1 MKKITNQIIYNLKK
15 EKSSFVSFGV
25 IILITALILNCAAVL
40 LSQVDRAY
48 EEKLSSLNTA
58 DVNVIVPR
66 IQSSSKL
73 ENNLRDLSSVEKLE
87 SHTAVMVE
95 ATVKDFNG
103 ADFSMNTVFYNMD
116 AKRNVNNFELVSESK
131 NDVENPIYIPLYVSD
146 FGGFDLGDNIV
157 YAIDGKSH
165 SFTVAGVIEEMQYG
179 NYGSGLLCAYLPK
192 EDFEE
197 FADVYSEKTVVEYS
211 MSVNSGASLDKTKED
226 ISKVIEHN
234 GVMTLSLLDSESVK
248 GARTMVTD
256 LLILILT
263 AFSLIIL
270 AVSVFLS
277 NFKVKNAIDCEIIN
291 MSVLKALGYT
301 SAQIV
306 WGITLPYALV
316 SLIFALSGV
325 GLSYALLPVLCS
337 VLTVQSGFSFA
348 VSFDL
353 LSFICVTVILV
364 GVVTFFTFISARK
377 IKKTQPIDGLR
388 GNTSTK
394 GAKKNRLPLD
404 KTKGNTKLLLVLK
417 QMIATKKQNVM
428 LFLVSFVLTV
438 LIAFSGTL
446 FYNVVVKP
454 ENFMSAL
461 SDEVADVIMIPK
473 EDSISKLEAKLGDDN
488 RVENSLQYM
497 SCSVKIEDK
506 AVTSFAC
513 EDFSKVRN
521 DVCYMGTNPKE
532 IDEIALGSA
541 FEESFKIGD
550 TVSVTVDD
558 ITKSFEVTGFVQSVN
573 LQGEICQLSTEGYN
587 SLLDEKQT
595 PSLYVYLENPENAEE
610 VVKEYKADYPELL
623 ADTINSYKLQK
634 EAQDMYMGIT
644 MVLVVAIFVVTIL
657 VVLFILYIV
666 IKSLLVKRRQELG
679 IYKAMGYTSSQ
690 LISQTAGSFMLVSII
705 ATLLSSVLAMFY
717 MPAVYGFIF
726 EALGVMKNN
735 IEISFGFLMLF
746 AVAVILINIII
757 SIILCMP
764 IRKISAY
771 SLIKE

>member
-40 LSQVDRAY
+40 LSQVDRTY
-48 EEKLSSLNTA
+48 EEKLSSINTA

-157 YAIDGKSH
+157 YAIDGKSR

-248 GARTMVTD
+248 GTRTMVTD

-532 IDEIALGSA
+532 VDEIALGSA

-573 LQGEICQLSTEGYN
+573 LQGELCQLSTEGYN

-746 AVAVILINIII
+746 AVAVILVNIII

>member
-58 DVNVIVPR
+58 DVNVIVSR

-157 YAIDGKSH
+157 YVIDGKSH

-248 GARTMVTD
+248 GTRTMVTD

-353 LSFICVTVILV
+353 LSFICVTVVLV

-532 IDEIALGSA
+532 VDEIALGSA

-746 AVAVILINIII
+746 AVAVILVNIII

>member
-248 GARTMVTD
+248 GTRTMVTD

-532 IDEIALGSA
+532 VDEIALGSA

-573 LQGEICQLSTEGYN
+573 LQGELCKLSTEGYN

-746 AVAVILINIII
+746 AVAAILVNIII

>member
-248 GARTMVTD
+248 GTRTMVTD

-532 IDEIALGSA
+532 VDEIALGSA

-573 LQGEICQLSTEGYN
+573 LQGELCQLSTEGYN

-746 AVAVILINIII
+746 AVAVILVNIII

>member
-226 ISKVIEHN
+226 ISRVIEHN

-248 GARTMVTD
+248 GTRTMVTD

-532 IDEIALGSA
+532 VDEIALGSA

-573 LQGEICQLSTEGYN
+573 LQGELCQLSTEGYN

-690 LISQTAGSFMLVSII
+690 LIFQTAGSFMLVSII

-746 AVAVILINIII
+746 AVAVILVNIII

>member
-157 YAIDGKSH
+157 YVIDGKSH

-248 GARTMVTD
+248 GTRTMVTD

-532 IDEIALGSA
+532 VDEIALGSA

-746 AVAVILINIII
+746 AVAVILVNIII

>member
-87 SHTAVMVE
+87 SHTAIMVE

-513 EDFSKVRN
+513 DDFSKVRN

-746 AVAVILINIII
+746 AVAVILVNIII

>member
-226 ISKVIEHN
+226 ISNVIEHN

-248 GARTMVTD
+248 GTRTMVTD

-532 IDEIALGSA
+532 VDEIALGSA

-573 LQGEICQLSTEGYN
+573 LQGELCQLSTEGYN

-690 LISQTAGSFMLVSII
+690 LIFQTAGSFMPVTIL
-705 ATLLSSVLAMFY
+705 ATLISSVMAMFY
-717 MPAVYGFIF
+717 MPAIYSFIF

-735 IEISFGFLMLF
+735 IEVSLSFLMLF
-746 AVAVILINIII
+746 AVALIVINMII

-764 IRKISAY
+764 IKKISAY

>member
-87 SHTAVMVE
+87 SHTAIMVE

-248 GARTMVTD
+248 GTRTMVTD

-532 IDEIALGSA
+532 VDEIALGSA

-573 LQGEICQLSTEGYN
+573 LQGELCQLSTEGYN

-746 AVAVILINIII
+746 AVAVILVNIII

>member
-87 SHTAVMVE
+87 SHTAIMVE

-165 SFTVAGVIEEMQYG
+165 SFTMAGVIEEMQYG

-248 GARTMVTD
+248 GTRTMVTD

-353 LSFICVTVILV
+353 LSFICVTVVLV

-532 IDEIALGSA
+532 VDEIALGSA

-746 AVAVILINIII
+746 AVAVILVNIII

>member
-87 SHTAVMVE
+87 SHTAIMVE

-248 GARTMVTD
+248 GTRTMVTD

-746 AVAVILINIII
+746 AVAVILVNIII

>member
-226 ISKVIEHN
+226 ISKVIGHN
-234 GVMTLSLLDSESVK
+234 GGMTLSLLDSESVK
-248 GARTMVTD
+248 GTRTMVTD

-532 IDEIALGSA
+532 VDEIALGSA

-573 LQGEICQLSTEGYN
+573 LQGELCQLSTEGYN

-746 AVAVILINIII
+746 AVAAILVNIII

>member
-248 GARTMVTD
+248 GTRTMVTD

-497 SCSVKIEDK
+497 SCSVKIGDK

-532 IDEIALGSA
+532 VDEIALGSA

-573 LQGEICQLSTEGYN
+573 LQGELCKLSTEGYN

-746 AVAVILINIII
+746 AVAAILVNIII

>member
-157 YAIDGKSH
+157 YVIDGKSH

-248 GARTMVTD
+248 GTRTMVTD

-353 LSFICVTVILV
+353 LSFICVTVVLV

-746 AVAVILINIII
+746 AVAVILVNIII

>member
-248 GARTMVTD
+248 GTRTMVTD

-497 SCSVKIEDK
+497 SCSVKIGDK

-532 IDEIALGSA
+532 VDEIALGSA

-573 LQGEICQLSTEGYN
+573 LQGELCKLSTEGYN

-705 ATLLSSVLAMFY
+705 ATLLSSVLAMFN

-746 AVAVILINIII
+746 AVAAILVNIII

>member
-58 DVNVIVPR
+58 DVNVIVSR

-157 YAIDGKSH
+157 YVIDGKSH

-248 GARTMVTD
+248 GTRTMVTD

-532 IDEIALGSA
+532 VDEIALGSA

-746 AVAVILINIII
+746 AVAVILVNIII

>member
-48 EEKLSSLNTA
+48 EEKLSNLNTA

-248 GARTMVTD
+248 GTRTMVTD

-532 IDEIALGSA
+532 VDEIALGSA

-573 LQGEICQLSTEGYN
+573 LQGELCQLSTEGYN

-634 EAQDMYMGIT
+634 EAQDMYMCIT

-690 LISQTAGSFMLVSII
+690 LIFQTAGSFMLVSII

-746 AVAVILINIII
+746 AVAVILVNIII

>member
-248 GARTMVTD
+248 GTRTMVTD

-353 LSFICVTVILV
+353 LSFICVTVVLV

-532 IDEIALGSA
+532 VDEIALGSA

-573 LQGEICQLSTEGYN
+573 LQGELCQLSTEGYN

-746 AVAVILINIII
+746 AVAVILVNIII

>member
-87 SHTAVMVE
+87 SHTAIMVE

-248 GARTMVTD
+248 GTRTMVTD

-353 LSFICVTVILV
+353 LSFICVTVVLV

-532 IDEIALGSA
+532 VDEIALGSA

-746 AVAVILINIII
+746 AVAVI
-757 SIILCMP
+757 
-764 IRKISAY
+764 
-771 SLIKE
+771 

>member
-248 GARTMVTD
+248 GTRTMVTD

-291 MSVLKALGYT
+291 MSVFKALGYT

-497 SCSVKIEDK
+497 SCSVKIGDK

-532 IDEIALGSA
+532 VDEIALGSA

-573 LQGEICQLSTEGYN
+573 LQGELCKLSTEGYN

-746 AVAVILINIII
+746 AVAAILVNIII

>member
-58 DVNVIVPR
+58 DVNVIVSR

-157 YAIDGKSH
+157 YVIDGKSH

-248 GARTMVTD
+248 GTRTMVTD

-353 LSFICVTVILV
+353 LSFICVTVVLV

-746 AVAVILINIII
+746 AVAVILVNIII

>member
-248 GARTMVTD
+248 GTRTMVTD

-497 SCSVKIEDK
+497 SCSVKIGDK

-532 IDEIALGSA
+532 VDEIALGSA

-746 AVAVILINIII
+746 AVAVILVNIII

>member
-58 DVNVIVPR
+58 DVNVIVSR

-248 GARTMVTD
+248 GTRTMVTD

-532 IDEIALGSA
+532 VDEIALGSA

-573 LQGEICQLSTEGYN
+573 LQGELCKLSTEGYN

-610 VVKEYKADYPELL
+610 AVKEYKADYPELL

-746 AVAVILINIII
+746 AVAAILVNIII

>member
-248 GARTMVTD
+248 GTRTMVTD

-532 IDEIALGSA
+532 VDEIALGSA

-573 LQGEICQLSTEGYN
+573 LQGELCKLSTEGYN

-746 AVAVILINIII
+746 AVAVILVNIII

>member
-58 DVNVIVPR
+58 DVNVIVSR

-73 ENNLRDLSSVEKLE
+73 ENNLRYLSSVEKLE

-248 GARTMVTD
+248 GTRTMVTD

-353 LSFICVTVILV
+353 LSFICVTVVLV

-532 IDEIALGSA
+532 VDEIALGSA

-746 AVAVILINIII
+746 AVAVILVNIII

>member
-157 YAIDGKSH
+157 YVIDGKSH

-248 GARTMVTD
+248 GTRTMVTD

-353 LSFICVTVILV
+353 LSFICVTVVLV

-532 IDEIALGSA
+532 VDEIALGSA

-746 AVAVILINIII
+746 AVAVILVNIII

>member
-248 GARTMVTD
+248 GTRTMVTD

-532 IDEIALGSA
+532 VDEIALGSA

-573 LQGEICQLSTEGYN
+573 LQGELCKLSTEGYN

-666 IKSLLVKRRQELG
+666 IKE
-679 IYKAMGYTSSQ
+679 T
-690 LISQTAGSFMLVSII
+690 
-705 ATLLSSVLAMFY
+705 
-717 MPAVYGFIF
+717 
-726 EALGVMKNN
+726 
-735 IEISFGFLMLF
+735 
-746 AVAVILINIII
+746 
-757 SIILCMP
+757 
-764 IRKISAY
+764 
-771 SLIKE
+771 LIK

>member
-95 ATVKDFNG
+95 AAVKDFNG

-587 SLLDEKQT
+587 RLLDEKQT

-746 AVAVILINIII
+746 AVAVILVNIII

>member
-157 YAIDGKSH
+157 YVIDGKSH

-248 GARTMVTD
+248 GTRTMVTD

-532 IDEIALGSA
+532 VDEIALGSA

-610 VVKEYKADYPELL
+610 GVKEYKADYPELL

-746 AVAVILINIII
+746 AVAVILVNIII

>member
-248 GARTMVTD
+248 GTRTMVTD

-353 LSFICVTVILV
+353 LSFICVTVVLV

-532 IDEIALGSA
+532 VDEIALGSA

-746 AVAVILINIII
+746 AVAVILVNIII